1 MSFSDIRP
9 RLSRGLLAALAVL
22 AASPALAPAP
32 AAAVE
37 LGPVSKLPLPRY
49 VSLKSSRVNA
59 RIGPGRDYP
68 VTWLY
73 LKPGLP
79 VEIIQEFGLWRRIR
93 DSEGAEGWVYHSL
106 LSGERTSIAAPW
118 LKGKAT
124 MIDVHGSPA
133 LDAPLVARLEP
144 GVVSKVRE
152 CATGWCEIEASS
164 REGYVRQEDI
174 WGVYPDESFD

>member
-1 MSFSDIRP
+1 MWFADFRPSARLIIMALAGVFAAGAFSP
-9 RLSRGLLAALAVL
+9 APVAAL
-22 AASPALAPAP
+22 
-32 AAAVE
+32 E
-37 LGPVSKLPLPRY
+37 IGQVSKLPLPRY

-73 LKPGLP
+73 LRPGLP
-79 VEIIQEFGLWRRIR
+79 VEVIQEFGLWRRIR

-124 MIDVHGSPA
+124 MIDVHTSPA

-144 GVVSKVRE
+144 GVVSKVKE
-152 CATGWCEIEASS
+152 CGTGWCEINASD
-164 REGYVRQEDI
+164 RAGFVRQEDI
-174 WGVYPDESFD
+174 WGVYPDETFD